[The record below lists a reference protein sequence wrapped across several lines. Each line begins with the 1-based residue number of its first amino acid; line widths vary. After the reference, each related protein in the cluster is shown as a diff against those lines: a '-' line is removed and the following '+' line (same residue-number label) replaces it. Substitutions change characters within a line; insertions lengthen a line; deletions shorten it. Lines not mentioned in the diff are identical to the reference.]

1 MKIGILAL
9 QGDYEKHSEILDEL
23 GLDTILIRY
32 PNEIKDIDGL
42 VIPGGESTTLTR
54 LMRRMN
60 FYNTIIEFAKEKPI
74 LGTCAGL
81 ILMAIR
87 THHELVKPLGLLD
100 IEVDRNGYGR
110 QIHSFTEIL
119 PVQLNNHVEK
129 ITATFIRAPKIV
141 KAGKNVEILA
151 ESNGEICAVKQGKHI
166 GLTFHPEL
174 NGVSIFHQLAFLS
187 NSISLHK
194 KNNMQLELLPN
205 IKSPKDI
212 KGFDTARLEQL
223 CDEIREY
230 TIDVVTNTGGHLAPT
245 LGVVELT
252 VALHHVFNT
261 PEDKLVWDVGHQAYA
276 HKILTGRF
284 EAFKTNRQYKGLSG
298 FLKRRESE
306 YDVFG
311 AGHASTSISA
321 ALGIAAARDH
331 HHDDFRVCAIIG
343 DGAMTGGLAYEGLN
357 NAGHLRKQLLV
368 ILNDNEMSI
377 SPNVGAMRTYLTHI
391 ITNPLYNRVRDEI
404 WKLIGGIPG
413 GKKVLRT
420 FLKKVEEGLKSMIVP
435 GIIFDELG
443 FRYFGPI
450 DGHNMEEIV
459 RTLNNIKD
467 IKTPVLLHI
476 ITKRGKG
483 W

>member
-23 GLDTILIRY
+23 GLDSILIRY

-194 KNNMQLELLPN
+194 KKQ
-205 IKSPKDI
+205 
-212 KGFDTARLEQL
+212 
-223 CDEIREY
+223 
-230 TIDVVTNTGGHLAPT
+230 
-245 LGVVELT
+245 
-252 VALHHVFNT
+252 
-261 PEDKLVWDVGHQAYA
+261 YA
-276 HKILTGRF
+276 
-284 EAFKTNRQYKGLSG
+284 A
-298 FLKRRESE
+298 
-306 YDVFG
+306 
-311 AGHASTSISA
+311 
-321 ALGIAAARDH
+321 
-331 HHDDFRVCAIIG
+331 
-343 DGAMTGGLAYEGLN
+343 
-357 NAGHLRKQLLV
+357 
-368 ILNDNEMSI
+368 
-377 SPNVGAMRTYLTHI
+377 
-391 ITNPLYNRVRDEI
+391 
-404 WKLIGGIPG
+404 
-413 GKKVLRT
+413 
-420 FLKKVEEGLKSMIVP
+420 
-435 GIIFDELG
+435 
-443 FRYFGPI
+443 
-450 DGHNMEEIV
+450 
-459 RTLNNIKD
+459 
-467 IKTPVLLHI
+467 
-476 ITKRGKG
+476 
-483 W
+483 